1 MDRIDRLESD
11 HKHLRKRFDM
21 WQELREMDMDV
32 YENIKK
38 SVYENT
44 EMIDLIKKF
53 LAREH
58 SFNARKELEIE
69 KKRKETAK

>member
-1 MDRIDRLESD
+1 
-11 HKHLRKRFDM
+11 M
-21 WQELREMDMDV
+21 WQELREMDMEI

-69 KKRKETAK
+69 KKGNR